1 MAQHRK
7 TQKYLGL
14 SILLNAV
21 ITITQA
27 IGGVLS
33 GSLALLSDALHNF
46 SDVISLIISF
56 VANRYATKAAS
67 EEKTFGYKR
76 AEIIAAF
83 INAASLIILASF
95 LIYESILR
103 FITPEPIQADWV
115 IALAILG
122 IAVNGL
128 SVLLLHSSAAQNM
141 NLKSAYLHLMSDMS
155 ASVAVLLGGI
165 TMYYYEWFWVDSV
178 LTLGIALYLLVM
190 GYQLLKDSFHVL
202 MLFTPDSIDLKK
214 LRLAIKIDPRI
225 QNIHHLHVWRVNEY
239 ENHLEAH
246 IDFNENISIADFDEI
261 LEKIEAI
268 LLNDFGVNH
277 VNIQPEY
284 KKDDN
289 KNIIVQ
295 GLMQVRNKKF

>member
-115 IALAILG
+115 IALATLG
-122 IAVNGL
+122 IVVNGL
-128 SVLLLHSSAAQNM
+128 SVLLLHGSAAQNM

-165 TMYYYEWFWVDSV
+165 AMYYYEWFWVDSV

-295 GLMQVRNKKF
+295 D

>member
-122 IAVNGL
+122 IVVNGL
-128 SVLLLHSSAAQNM
+128 SVLLLHRSAAQNM

-165 TMYYYEWFWVDSV
+165 AMYYYEWFWVDSV

-246 IDFNENISIADFDEI
+246 IDFNENISITDFDEI

-295 GLMQVRNKKF
+295 D

>member
-14 SILLNAV
+14 SILLNVV

-122 IAVNGL
+122 IVVNGL
-128 SVLLLHSSAAQNM
+128 SVLLLHRSAAQNM

-165 TMYYYEWFWVDSV
+165 AMYYYEWFWVDSV

-246 IDFNENISIADFDEI
+246 IDFNENISITDFDEI

-295 GLMQVRNKKF
+295 D

>member
-7 TQKYLGL
+7 TQKYLRL

-115 IALAILG
+115 ISLAILG
-122 IAVNGL
+122 IVVNGL

-165 TMYYYEWFWVDSV
+165 AMYYYEWFWVDSV

-295 GLMQVRNKKF
+295 D

>member
-122 IAVNGL
+122 IVVNGL

-165 TMYYYEWFWVDSV
+165 AMYYYEWFWVDSV
-178 LTLGIALYLLVM
+178 LTLGIELYLLVM

-295 GLMQVRNKKF
+295 D

>member
-295 GLMQVRNKKF
+295 D

>member
-122 IAVNGL
+122 IVVNGL

-165 TMYYYEWFWVDSV
+165 AMYYYEWFWVDSV

-246 IDFNENISIADFDEI
+246 IDFTENISIADFDEI

-268 LLNDFGVNH
+268 LLNDFSVNH

-295 GLMQVRNKKF
+295 D

>member
-56 VANRYATKAAS
+56 VANRYATKVAS

-122 IAVNGL
+122 IVVNGL
-128 SVLLLHSSAAQNM
+128 SVLLLHGSAAQNM

-165 TMYYYEWFWVDSV
+165 AMYYYEWFWVDSV

-295 GLMQVRNKKF
+295 D

>member
-115 IALAILG
+115 IALATLG
-122 IAVNGL
+122 IVVNGL
-128 SVLLLHSSAAQNM
+128 SVLLLHSSVAQNM

-165 TMYYYEWFWVDSV
+165 AMYYYEWFWVDSV

-190 GYQLLKDSFHVL
+190 GYKLLKDSFHVL

-268 LLNDFGVNH
+268 LLNDFSVNH

-295 GLMQVRNKKF
+295 D

>member
-7 TQKYLGL
+7 TQKYLGV

-122 IAVNGL
+122 IVVNGL

-165 TMYYYEWFWVDSV
+165 AMYYYEWFWVDSV

-268 LLNDFGVNH
+268 LLHDFGVNH

-295 GLMQVRNKKF
+295 D

>member
-103 FITPEPIQADWV
+103 FITPELIQADWV

-122 IAVNGL
+122 IVVNGL
-128 SVLLLHSSAAQNM
+128 SVLFLHSSAAQNM

-165 TMYYYEWFWVDSV
+165 AMYYYEWFWVDSV

-295 GLMQVRNKKF
+295 D

>member
-7 TQKYLGL
+7 TQKYLRL

-122 IAVNGL
+122 IVVNGL

-295 GLMQVRNKKF
+295 D

>member
-1 MAQHRK
+1 MGHHHK

-14 SILLNAV
+14 SILLNVV

-56 VANRYATKAAS
+56 VANRYAKKAAS

-83 INAASLIILASF
+83 INAASLIILASY

-122 IAVNGL
+122 IVVNGL
-128 SVLLLHSSAAQNM
+128 SVLLLHGSAAQNM

-165 TMYYYEWFWVDSV
+165 AMYYYTWFWVDSV
-178 LTLGIALYLLVM
+178 LTLGIALYLLIM
-190 GYQLLKDSFHVL
+190 GYKLLKESYNIL
-202 MLFTPDSIDLKK
+202 MLFTPDSIDLIK
-214 LRLAIKIDPRI
+214 LRSAIKIDPRI
-225 QNIHHLHVWRVNEY
+225 QNIHHLHVWQVNEY

-246 IDFNENISIADFDEI
+246 IDFNENISIADFDDI

-268 LLNDFGVNH
+268 LLNDFGINH

-295 GLMQVRNKKF
+295 D

>member
-1 MAQHRK
+1 MSQPHK

-14 SILLNAV
+14 SILLNVV
-21 ITITQA
+21 ITVAQGV
-27 IGGVLS
+27 GGMIS

-46 SDVISLIISF
+46 SDVLSLLISF
-56 VANRYATKAAS
+56 IANRYAKKAAS
-67 EEKTFGYKR
+67 NERTFGYKR

-122 IAVNGL
+122 IIVNGL
-128 SVLLLHSSAAQNM
+128 SVLLLHGSASENM
-141 NLKSAYLHLMSDMS
+141 NLKSAYLHLLSDMS
-155 ASVAVLLGGI
+155 ASVAVLLGGVA
-165 TMYYYEWFWVDSV
+165 MYYYQWFWVDSL
-178 LTLGIALYLLVM
+178 LTLGIAIYLLFM
-190 GYQLLKDSFHVL
+190 GYGLLKESFNIL
-202 MLFTPDSIDLKK
+202 MLFTPDSIDLVQ
-214 LRLAIKIDPRI
+214 LRRAMKIDGRI
-225 QNIHHLHVWRVNEY
+225 DNIHHLHVWQVNEY

-246 IDFNENISIADFDEI
+246 IDFTENISLADFDQI
-261 LEKIEAI
+261 LDKIEAV
-268 LLNDFGVNH
+268 LLERYGINH

-295 GLMQVRNKKF
+295 D

>member
-261 LEKIEAI
+261 LDKIEAI

-295 GLMQVRNKKF
+295 D

>member
-1 MAQHRK
+1 M
-7 TQKYLGL
+7 
-14 SILLNAV
+14 LNAV

-122 IAVNGL
+122 IVVNGL

-165 TMYYYEWFWVDSV
+165 AMYYYEWFWVDSV

-295 GLMQVRNKKF
+295 D

>member
-7 TQKYLGL
+7 TQKYLRL

-115 IALAILG
+115 ISLAILG
-122 IAVNGL
+122 IVVNGL

-295 GLMQVRNKKF
+295 D

>member
-122 IAVNGL
+122 IVVNGL

-165 TMYYYEWFWVDSV
+165 AMYYYEWFWVDSA
-178 LTLGIALYLLVM
+178 LTLGIALYLLVT

-295 GLMQVRNKKF
+295 D

>member
-1 MAQHRK
+1 MSQPHK

-14 SILLNAV
+14 SILLNVV
-21 ITITQA
+21 ITLAQGV
-27 IGGVLS
+27 GGLIS

-46 SDVISLIISF
+46 SDVLSLLISF
-56 VANRYATKAAS
+56 IANRYAKKAAS
-67 EEKTFGYKR
+67 NERTFGYKR

-122 IAVNGL
+122 IIVNGL
-128 SVLLLHSSAAQNM
+128 SMLLLHGSSSENM
-141 NLKSAYLHLMSDMS
+141 NLKSAYLHLLSDMS
-155 ASVAVLLGGI
+155 ASLAVLLGGVA
-165 TMYYYEWFWVDSV
+165 MYYYQWFWVDSL
-178 LTLGIALYLLVM
+178 LTLGIAIYLLIM
-190 GYQLLKDSFHVL
+190 GYGLLKESFNIL
-202 MLFTPDSIDLKK
+202 MLFTPDSIDLVQ
-214 LRLAIKIDPRI
+214 LRRAMKIDGRI
-225 QNIHHLHVWRVNEY
+225 DNIHHLHVWQVNEY

-246 IDFNENISIADFDEI
+246 IDFTENISLADFDQI
-261 LEKIEAI
+261 LDKIEVV
-268 LLNDFGVNH
+268 LLEQYGINH

-295 GLMQVRNKKF
+295 D

>member
-7 TQKYLGL
+7 TQKYLRL

-122 IAVNGL
+122 IVVNGL

-165 TMYYYEWFWVDSV
+165 AMYYYEWFWVDSV

-295 GLMQVRNKKF
+295 D

>member
-1 MAQHRK
+1 MGHHHK

-14 SILLNAV
+14 SILLNVV

-56 VANRYATKAAS
+56 VANRYAKKAAS

-83 INAASLIILASF
+83 INAASLIILASY

-122 IAVNGL
+122 IVVNGL
-128 SVLLLHSSAAQNM
+128 SVLLLHGSAAQNM

-155 ASVAVLLGGI
+155 ASVAVFLGGI
-165 TMYYYEWFWVDSV
+165 AMYYYDWFWVDSV
-178 LTLGIALYLLVM
+178 LTLGIALYLLIM
-190 GYQLLKDSFHVL
+190 GYKLLKESFNIL
-202 MLFTPDSIDLKK
+202 MLFTPDSIDLIK
-214 LRLAIKIDPRI
+214 LRSAIKIDPRI
-225 QNIHHLHVWRVNEY
+225 QNIHHLRVWRVNEY

-246 IDFNENISIADFDEI
+246 IDFNENISIADFDDI
-261 LEKIEAI
+261 LEKIEVI
-268 LLNDFGVNH
+268 LLNDFGINH

-295 GLMQVRNKKF
+295 D

>member
-14 SILLNAV
+14 SILLNVV

-122 IAVNGL
+122 VVVNGL
-128 SVLLLHSSAAQNM
+128 SVLLLHRSAAQNM

-165 TMYYYEWFWVDSV
+165 AMYYYEWFWVDSV

-246 IDFNENISIADFDEI
+246 IDFNENISITDFDEI

-295 GLMQVRNKKF
+295 D

>member
-122 IAVNGL
+122 IVVNGL

-165 TMYYYEWFWVDSV
+165 AMYYYEWFWVDSV

-295 GLMQVRNKKF
+295 D

>member
-1 MAQHRK
+1 MGNHHK

-14 SILLNAV
+14 SILLNVV
-21 ITITQA
+21 ITVTQA
-27 IGGVLS
+27 IGGLIS

-46 SDVISLIISF
+46 SDVVSLLISF
-56 VANRYATKAAS
+56 VANRFANKEAS
-67 EEKTFGYKR
+67 QEKTFGYKR

-83 INAASLIILASF
+83 VNAASLIILASF
-95 LIYESILR
+95 LIYESIVR

-122 IAVNGL
+122 IVVNGL
-128 SVLLLHSSAAQNM
+128 SVLLLQGSAGQNM
-141 NLKSAYLHLMSDMS
+141 NLKSAYLHLLSDMS
-155 ASVAVLLGGI
+155 ASVAVLLGGLA
-165 TMYYYEWFWVDSV
+165 MHYYHWFWVDSL
-178 LTLGIALYLLVM
+178 LTLGIALYLLFM
-190 GYQLLKDSFHVL
+190 GYGLLKESFNIL
-202 MLFTPDSIDLKK
+202 MLFTPDSIDLIK
-214 LRLAIKIDPRI
+214 LRAAMNIDPRI

-246 IDFNENISIADFDEI
+246 IDFNQNISLADFDKI
-261 LEKIEAI
+261 LNRIEAV
-268 LLNDFGVNH
+268 LLKDFGINH

-295 GLMQVRNKKF
+295 D

>member
-1 MAQHRK
+1 MSHPHK

-14 SILLNAV
+14 SILLNVV
-21 ITITQA
+21 ITVAQGV
-27 IGGVLS
+27 GGLIS

-46 SDVISLIISF
+46 SDVLSLLISF
-56 VANRYATKAAS
+56 IANRYAKKAAS
-67 EEKTFGYKR
+67 NERTFGYKR

-83 INAASLIILASF
+83 INAASLMILASF

-122 IAVNGL
+122 IIVNGL
-128 SVLLLHSSAAQNM
+128 SVLLLHASSSENM
-141 NLKSAYLHLMSDMS
+141 NLKSAYLHLLSDMS
-155 ASVAVLLGGI
+155 ASVAVLLGGVA
-165 TMYYYEWFWVDSV
+165 MYYYQWFWVDSL
-178 LTLGIALYLLVM
+178 LTLGIAIYLLIM
-190 GYQLLKDSFHVL
+190 GYGLLKESFNIL
-202 MLFTPDSIDLKK
+202 MLFTPDSIDLVQ
-214 LRLAIKIDPRI
+214 LRRAMKIDGRI
-225 QNIHHLHVWRVNEY
+225 DNIHHLHVWQVNEY

-246 IDFNENISIADFDEI
+246 IDFTENISLADFDQI
-261 LEKIEAI
+261 LDKIEAV
-268 LLNDFGVNH
+268 LLEQYGINH

-295 GLMQVRNKKF
+295 D

>member
-67 EEKTFGYKR
+67 AEKTFGYKR

-122 IAVNGL
+122 IVVNGL

-165 TMYYYEWFWVDSV
+165 AMYYYEWFWVDSV

-295 GLMQVRNKKF
+295 D

>member
-165 TMYYYEWFWVDSV
+165 AMYYYEWFWVDSV

-295 GLMQVRNKKF
+295 D

>member
-1 MAQHRK
+1 MSQPHK

-14 SILLNAV
+14 SILLNVV
-21 ITITQA
+21 ITLAQGV
-27 IGGVLS
+27 GGLIS

-46 SDVISLIISF
+46 SDVLSLLISF
-56 VANRYATKAAS
+56 IANRYAKKAAS
-67 EEKTFGYKR
+67 NERTFGYKR

-122 IAVNGL
+122 IIVNGL
-128 SVLLLHSSAAQNM
+128 SVLLLHGSSSENM
-141 NLKSAYLHLMSDMS
+141 NLKSAYLHLLSDMS
-155 ASVAVLLGGI
+155 ASLAVLLGGVA
-165 TMYYYEWFWVDSV
+165 MYYYQWFWVDSL
-178 LTLGIALYLLVM
+178 LTLGIAIYLLIM
-190 GYQLLKDSFHVL
+190 GYGLLKESFNIL
-202 MLFTPDSIDLKK
+202 MLFTPDSIDLVQ
-214 LRLAIKIDPRI
+214 LRRAMKIDGRI
-225 QNIHHLHVWRVNEY
+225 DNIHHLHVWQVNEY

-246 IDFNENISIADFDEI
+246 IDFTENISLADFDQI
-261 LEKIEAI
+261 LDKIEVV
-268 LLNDFGVNH
+268 LLEQYGINH

-295 GLMQVRNKKF
+295 D

>member
-115 IALAILG
+115 IALATLG
-122 IAVNGL
+122 IVVNGL

-165 TMYYYEWFWVDSV
+165 AMYYYEWFWVDSV

-190 GYQLLKDSFHVL
+190 GYKLLKDSFHVL

-295 GLMQVRNKKF
+295 D

>member
-115 IALAILG
+115 IALATLG
-122 IAVNGL
+122 IVVNGL

-165 TMYYYEWFWVDSV
+165 AMYYYEWFWVDSV

-295 GLMQVRNKKF
+295 D

>member
-122 IAVNGL
+122 IVVNGL

-141 NLKSAYLHLMSDMS
+141 NLKSAYLHLMSDLS

-165 TMYYYEWFWVDSV
+165 AMYYYDWFWVDSV

-202 MLFTPDSIDLKK
+202 MLFTPDSIDLNK

-295 GLMQVRNKKF
+295 D

>member
-103 FITPEPIQADWV
+103 FITPEPIQADLV

-122 IAVNGL
+122 IVVNGL

-165 TMYYYEWFWVDSV
+165 AMYYYEWFWVDSV
-178 LTLGIALYLLVM
+178 LTLGIALYLLVI

-295 GLMQVRNKKF
+295 D

>member
-76 AEIIAAF
+76 AEIIADF

-122 IAVNGL
+122 IVVNGL

-165 TMYYYEWFWVDSV
+165 AMYYYEWFWVDSV

-295 GLMQVRNKKF
+295 D

>member
-122 IAVNGL
+122 IVVNGL

-165 TMYYYEWFWVDSV
+165 AMYYYEWFWVDSV

-190 GYQLLKDSFHVL
+190 GYQLLKDSFHGL

-295 GLMQVRNKKF
+295 D